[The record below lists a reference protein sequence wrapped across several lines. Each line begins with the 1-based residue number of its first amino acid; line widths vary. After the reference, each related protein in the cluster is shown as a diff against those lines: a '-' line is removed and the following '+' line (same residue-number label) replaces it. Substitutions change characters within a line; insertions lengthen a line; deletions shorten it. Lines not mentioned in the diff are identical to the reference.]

1 MLTPES
7 VEFNAEWT
15 EDQPKT
21 VAGVDNTVT
30 WNRKKGKDGV
40 VPEPYVQHWVAKS
53 DTQWNFEYTHGE
65 FNAYIK
71 HLSATWK
78 FDEIDGQPDKCLL
91 TVTYWAH
98 AQEGS

>member
-40 VPEPYVQHWVAKS
+40 VPEPYV
-53 DTQWNFEYTHGE
+53 
-65 FNAYIK
+65 
-71 HLSATWK
+71 
-78 FDEIDGQPDKCLL
+78 
-91 TVTYWAH
+91 
-98 AQEGS
+98 